1 MSDKKKIDRLFQEK
15 FKNFEVTPDKSV
27 WKSIDA
33 DLKNKKKERRV
44 IPLWWKISGT
54 AAGIILLIAIGSYF
68 TKDSESTLPETL
80 VESQN
85 NDGNLENES
94 DSNTTLEVIDSQS
107 KLVETSPSNT
117 NLNSKTESNLT
128 AKSNQE
134 KITLSKNS
142 NKKLESKKEL
152 INNNIVLLNPSTITN
167 SREESQNKSNSI
179 GQSKEKIN
187 LLEDAINTNE
197 NAISQSKNTS
207 DAKEN
212 DAKAVVEE
220 KLNNINNAIASNQTK
235 EEIKP
240 EVEPIKRWSINPN
253 VAPVYFNSFGD
264 GSTIHSQ
271 FINNSKSG
279 KINMSFGVTASYALN
294 NKLSVRTGVSKVNLG
309 YSTNNVAVLSSS
321 SVGLLNENLYKNI
334 AFSSSGNSVM
344 FLNVNQ
350 SFSQDFPTA
359 FPNKIKG
366 EIDQEFGFI
375 EVPLEVQYKL
385 LDNKFGMSVIGGVS
399 TLFLNNNEI
408 FSVLDGEKTLLG
420 EATNVNKTSFSA
432 NFGVGMNYNI
442 TKKINLNIEPTFKY
456 QLNTF
461 DNTSGD
467 VKPYFIG
474 IYSGIKYKF

>member
-1 MSDKKKIDRLFQEK
+1 MSDNKKIDRLFQEK
-15 FKNFEVTPDKSV
+15 FKDFEVTPDKSV
-27 WKSIDA
+27 WKSINA
-33 DLKNKKKERRV
+33 NLNKKKKERRL
-44 IPLWWKISGT
+44 IPLWWKLSGI

-68 TKDSESTLPETL
+68 AKDSGTTQPETL
-80 VESQN
+80 VETPSN
-85 NDGNLENES
+85 EVNSEIKNDP
-94 DSNTTLEVIDSQS
+94 NTTLEDLDSQS
-107 KLVETSPSNT
+107 TLVETPTNT
-117 NLNSKTESNLT
+117 NLNSKIESNLT

-134 KITLSKNS
+134 KITLSNHS
-142 NKKLESKKEL
+142 NKKLESKQGLNK
-152 INNNIVLLNPSTITN
+152 NNTALLNSSIIAN
-167 SREESQNKSNSI
+167 SQEESQSKSNSL

-187 LLEDAINTNE
+187 LLEDATDTNY
-197 NAISQSKNTS
+197 NAITQSNITPEAE
-207 DAKEN
+207 DN
-212 DAKAVVEE
+212 VDKAVVEE
-220 KLNNINNAIASNQTK
+220 KLNDLNDAIASNETE

-279 KINMSFGVTASYALN
+279 KINMSFGVNASYALN

-309 YSTNNVAVLSSS
+309 YSTNNVAILTGTVS
-321 SVGLLNENLYKNI
+321 GFLNENLYKNI
-334 AFSSSGNSVM
+334 AFSNSNNSVM
-344 FLNVNQ
+344 FLNINQ
-350 SFSQDFPTA
+350 SVSLDFPTA
-359 FPNKIKG
+359 LPNKIKG
-366 EIDQEFGFI
+366 EIDQEIGFI
-375 EVPLEVQYKL
+375 EIPFELQYKL

-399 TLFLNNNEI
+399 TLFLNNNEL
-408 FSVLDGEKTLLG
+408 FSLLDGEKTLIG
-420 EATNVNKTSFSA
+420 KATNINKTSFSA

-461 DNTSGD
+461 DDTSGD

>member
-1 MSDKKKIDRLFQEK
+1 MSDNKKIDRLFQEK
-15 FKNFEVTPDKSV
+15 FKDFEVTPDKSV
-27 WKSIDA
+27 WKSINA
-33 DLKNKKKERRV
+33 NLNKKKKERRL
-44 IPLWWKISGT
+44 IPLWWKLSGI

-68 TKDSESTLPETL
+68 AKDSGTTQPETL
-80 VESQN
+80 VETPSN
-85 NDGNLENES
+85 EVNSEIKNDP
-94 DSNTTLEVIDSQS
+94 NTTLEGLDSQS
-107 KLVETSPSNT
+107 TLVETPTNT
-117 NLNSKTESNLT
+117 NLNSKIESNLT

-134 KITLSKNS
+134 KITLSNHS
-142 NKKLESKKEL
+142 NKKLESKQGLNK
-152 INNNIVLLNPSTITN
+152 NNTALLNSSIIAN
-167 SREESQNKSNSI
+167 SQEESQSKSNSL

-187 LLEDAINTNE
+187 LLEDATDTNY
-197 NAISQSKNTS
+197 NAITQSNITPEAE
-207 DAKEN
+207 DN
-212 DAKAVVEE
+212 VDKAVVEE
-220 KLNNINNAIASNQTK
+220 KLNDLNDAIASNETE

-279 KINMSFGVTASYALN
+279 KINMSFGVNASYALN

-309 YSTNNVAVLSSS
+309 YSTNNVAILTGTVS
-321 SVGLLNENLYKNI
+321 GFLNENLYKNI
-334 AFSSSGNSVM
+334 AFSNSNNSVM
-344 FLNVNQ
+344 FLNINQ
-350 SFSQDFPTA
+350 SVSLDFPTA
-359 FPNKIKG
+359 LPNKIKG
-366 EIDQEFGFI
+366 EIDQEIGFI
-375 EVPLEVQYKL
+375 EIPFELQYKL

-399 TLFLNNNEI
+399 TLFLNNNEL
-408 FSVLDGEKTLLG
+408 FSLLDGEKTLIG
-420 EATNVNKTSFSA
+420 EATNINKTSFSA

-461 DNTSGD
+461 DDTSGD

>member
-1 MSDKKKIDRLFQEK
+1 MSDNKKIDRLFQEK
-15 FKNFEVTPDKSV
+15 FKDFEVTPDKSV
-27 WKSIDA
+27 WKSINA
-33 DLKNKKKERRV
+33 NLNKKKKERRL
-44 IPLWWKISGT
+44 IPLWWKLSGI

-68 TKDSESTLPETL
+68 AKDSGTTQPETL
-80 VESQN
+80 VETPSN
-85 NDGNLENES
+85 EVNSEIKNDP
-94 DSNTTLEVIDSQS
+94 NTTLEDLDSQS
-107 KLVETSPSNT
+107 TLVETPTNT
-117 NLNSKTESNLT
+117 NLNSKIESNLT

-134 KITLSKNS
+134 KITLSNHS
-142 NKKLESKKEL
+142 NKKLESKQGLNK
-152 INNNIVLLNPSTITN
+152 NNTALLNSSIIAN
-167 SREESQNKSNSI
+167 SQEESQSKSNSL

-187 LLEDAINTNE
+187 LLEDATDTNY
-197 NAISQSKNTS
+197 NAITQSNITPEAE
-207 DAKEN
+207 DN
-212 DAKAVVEE
+212 DDKAVVEE
-220 KLNNINNAIASNQTK
+220 KLNDLNDAIASNETE

-279 KINMSFGVTASYALN
+279 KINMSFGVNASYALN

-309 YSTNNVAVLSSS
+309 YSTNNVAILTGTVS
-321 SVGLLNENLYKNI
+321 GFLNENIYKNI
-334 AFSSSGNSVM
+334 AFSNSNNSVM
-344 FLNVNQ
+344 FLNINQ
-350 SFSQDFPTA
+350 SVSLDFPTA
-359 FPNKIKG
+359 LPNKIKG
-366 EIDQEFGFI
+366 EIDQEIGFI
-375 EVPLEVQYKL
+375 EIPFELQYKL

-399 TLFLNNNEI
+399 TLFLNNNEL
-408 FSVLDGEKTLLG
+408 FSLLDGEKTLIG
-420 EATNVNKTSFSA
+420 KATNINKTSFSA

-461 DNTSGD
+461 DDTSGD

>member
-1 MSDKKKIDRLFQEK
+1 MSDKKNIDRLFQEK
-15 FKNFEVTPDKSV
+15 FKDFEVTPDKSV
-27 WKSIDA
+27 WKSIQA
-33 DLKNKKKERRV
+33 DLNKKKKERRI
-44 IPLWWKISGT
+44 IPLWWKLSGI
-54 AAGIILLIAIGSYF
+54 AAGIIILIAIGSYF
-68 TKDSESTLPETL
+68 TKGSESTLPETL
-80 VESQN
+80 VETPS
-85 NDGNLENES
+85 NEVNS
-94 DSNTTLEVIDSQS
+94 EIKNKSNTTLESLDTQS
-107 KLVETSPSNT
+107 TLVETSSKVNQ
-117 NLNSKTESNLT
+117 NSKTEPNLTTEDNQKNNTLSNSSNLESDT
-128 AKSNQE
+128 KQNLIKNKSE
-134 KITLSKNS
+134 ILNS
-142 NKKLESKKEL
+142 STVANSQKK
-152 INNNIVLLNPSTITN
+152 
-167 SREESQNKSNSI
+167 SQNKFNSI
-179 GQSKEKIN
+179 EQSKEKTN
-187 LLEDAINTNE
+187 LLEGVMNSSEKAITQSNNSTEINE
-197 NAISQSKNTS
+197 NEDELFNDKN
-207 DAKEN
+207 
-212 DAKAVVEE
+212 
-220 KLNNINNAIASNQTK
+220 LNEINEAIASNEK
-235 EEIKP
+235 EEEIKP
-240 EVEPIKRWSINPN
+240 EVEAIKRWSINPN

-279 KINMSFGVTASYALN
+279 KINMSFGVNASYAVN
-294 NKLSVRTGVSKVNLG
+294 NKLSIRTGVSQVNLG

-334 AFSSSGNSVM
+334 AFSNSGNSVM

-350 SFSQDFPTA
+350 SFPQDFPTA

-366 EIDQEFGFI
+366 EIDQEIGFI
-375 EVPLEVQYKL
+375 EVPIELQYKL

>member
-1 MSDKKKIDRLFQEK
+1 MAVHTYGTT
-15 FKNFEVTPDKSV
+15 N
-27 WKSIDA
+27 
-33 DLKNKKKERRV
+33 
-44 IPLWWKISGT
+44 ISFSSFDT
-54 AAGIILLIAIGSYF
+54 WA
-68 TKDSESTLPETL
+68 
-80 VESQN
+80 N
-85 NDGNLENES
+85 NISS
-94 DSNTTLEVIDSQS
+94 DSNVTMNNALADA
-107 KLVETSPSNT
+107 SPSNS

-134 KITLSKNS
+134 KITLSNHS
-142 NKKLESKKEL
+142 NKKLESKQGLNK
-152 INNNIVLLNPSTITN
+152 NNTALLNSSIIAN
-167 SREESQNKSNSI
+167 SQEESQNKSNSL

-197 NAISQSKNTS
+197 NTISQSKNTS
-207 DAKEN
+207 DADEN

-220 KLNNINNAIASNQTK
+220 KLNNINNAIASNQTE

-309 YSTNNVAVLSSS
+309 YSTNNVAILTGTVS
-321 SVGLLNENLYKNI
+321 GFLNENLYKNI
-334 AFSSSGNSVM
+334 AFSNSNNSVM
-344 FLNVNQ
+344 FLNINQ
-350 SFSQDFPTA
+350 SVSLDFPTA
-359 FPNKIKG
+359 LPNKIKG
-366 EIDQEFGFI
+366 EIDQEIGFI
-375 EVPLEVQYKL
+375 EIPFELQYKL

-399 TLFLNNNEI
+399 TLFLNNNEL
-408 FSVLDGEKTLLG
+408 FSLLDGEKTLIG
-420 EATNVNKTSFSA
+420 KATNINKTSFSA

-461 DNTSGD
+461 DDTSGD

>member
-1 MSDKKKIDRLFQEK
+1 MSDNKKIDRLFQEK
-15 FKNFEVTPDKSV
+15 FKDFEVTPDKSV
-27 WKSIDA
+27 WKSINA
-33 DLKNKKKERRV
+33 NLNKKKKERRL
-44 IPLWWKISGT
+44 IPLWWKLSGI

-68 TKDSESTLPETL
+68 AKDSGTTQPETL
-80 VESQN
+80 VETPSN
-85 NDGNLENES
+85 EVNSEIKNDP
-94 DSNTTLEVIDSQS
+94 NTTLEDLDSQS
-107 KLVETSPSNT
+107 TLVETPTNT
-117 NLNSKTESNLT
+117 NLNSKIESNLT

-134 KITLSKNS
+134 KITLSNHS
-142 NKKLESKKEL
+142 NKKLESKQGLNK
-152 INNNIVLLNPSTITN
+152 NNTALLNSSIIAN
-167 SREESQNKSNSI
+167 SQEESQNKSNSL

-187 LLEDAINTNE
+187 LLEDATDTNY
-197 NAISQSKNTS
+197 NAITQSNITPEAE
-207 DAKEN
+207 DN
-212 DAKAVVEE
+212 VDKAVVEE
-220 KLNNINNAIASNQTK
+220 KLNDLNDAIASNETE

-279 KINMSFGVTASYALN
+279 KINMSFGVNASYALN

-309 YSTNNVAVLSSS
+309 YSTNNVAILTGTVS
-321 SVGLLNENLYKNI
+321 GFLNENLYKNI
-334 AFSSSGNSVM
+334 AFSNSNNSVM
-344 FLNVNQ
+344 FLNINQ
-350 SFSQDFPTA
+350 SVSLDFPTA
-359 FPNKIKG
+359 LPNKIKG
-366 EIDQEFGFI
+366 EIDQEIGFI
-375 EVPLEVQYKL
+375 EIPFELQYKL

-399 TLFLNNNEI
+399 TLFLNNNEL
-408 FSVLDGEKTLLG
+408 FSLLDGEKTLIG
-420 EATNVNKTSFSA
+420 KATNINKTSFSA

-461 DNTSGD
+461 DDTSGD

>member
-1 MSDKKKIDRLFQEK
+1 MSDNKKIDRLFQEK
-15 FKNFEVTPDKSV
+15 FKDFEVTPDKSV
-27 WKSIDA
+27 WKSINA
-33 DLKNKKKERRV
+33 NLNKKKKERRL
-44 IPLWWKISGT
+44 IPLWWKLSGI

-68 TKDSESTLPETL
+68 AKDSGTTQPETL
-80 VESQN
+80 VETPSN
-85 NDGNLENES
+85 EVNSEIKNDP
-94 DSNTTLEVIDSQS
+94 NTTLEDLDSQS
-107 KLVETSPSNT
+107 TLVETPTNT
-117 NLNSKTESNLT
+117 NLNSKIESNLT

-134 KITLSKNS
+134 KITLSNHS
-142 NKKLESKKEL
+142 NKKLESKQGLNK
-152 INNNIVLLNPSTITN
+152 NNTALLNSSIIAN
-167 SREESQNKSNSI
+167 SQEESQSKSNSL

-187 LLEDAINTNE
+187 LLEDATDTNY
-197 NAISQSKNTS
+197 NAITQSNITPEAE
-207 DAKEN
+207 DN
-212 DAKAVVEE
+212 VDKAVVEE
-220 KLNNINNAIASNQTK
+220 KLNDLNDAIASNETE

-279 KINMSFGVTASYALN
+279 KINMSFGVNASYALN

-309 YSTNNVAVLSSS
+309 YSTNNVAILTGTVS
-321 SVGLLNENLYKNI
+321 GFLNENLYKNI
-334 AFSSSGNSVM
+334 AFSNSNNSVM
-344 FLNVNQ
+344 FLNINQ
-350 SFSQDFPTA
+350 SVSLDFPTA
-359 FPNKIKG
+359 LPNKIKG
-366 EIDQEFGFI
+366 EIDQEIGFI
-375 EVPLEVQYKL
+375 EIPFELQYKL

-399 TLFLNNNEI
+399 TLFLNNNEL
-408 FSVLDGEKTLLG
+408 FSLLDGEKTLIG
-420 EATNVNKTSFSA
+420 KATNINKTSFSA

>member
-1 MSDKKKIDRLFQEK
+1 MSDNKKIDRLFQEK
-15 FKNFEVTPDKSV
+15 FKDFEVTPDKSV
-27 WKSIDA
+27 WKSINA
-33 DLKNKKKERRV
+33 NLNKKKKERRL
-44 IPLWWKISGT
+44 IPLWWKLSGI

-68 TKDSESTLPETL
+68 SKDSGTTQPETL
-80 VESQN
+80 VETPSN
-85 NDGNLENES
+85 EVNSEIKNDP
-94 DSNTTLEVIDSQS
+94 NTTLEDLDSQS
-107 KLVETSPSNT
+107 TLVETPTNT
-117 NLNSKTESNLT
+117 NLNSKIESNLT

-134 KITLSKNS
+134 KITLSNHS
-142 NKKLESKKEL
+142 NKKLESKQGLNK
-152 INNNIVLLNPSTITN
+152 NNTALLNSSIIAN
-167 SREESQNKSNSI
+167 SQEESQNKSNSL

-187 LLEDAINTNE
+187 LLEDATDTNY
-197 NAISQSKNTS
+197 NAITQSNITPEAE
-207 DAKEN
+207 DN
-212 DAKAVVEE
+212 VDKAVVEE
-220 KLNNINNAIASNQTK
+220 KLNDLNDAIASNETE

-279 KINMSFGVTASYALN
+279 KINMSFGVNASYALN

-309 YSTNNVAVLSSS
+309 YSTNNVAILTGTVS
-321 SVGLLNENLYKNI
+321 GFLNENLYKNI
-334 AFSSSGNSVM
+334 AFSNSNNSVM
-344 FLNVNQ
+344 FLNINQ
-350 SFSQDFPTA
+350 SVSLDFPTA
-359 FPNKIKG
+359 LPNKIKG
-366 EIDQEFGFI
+366 EIDQEIGFI
-375 EVPLEVQYKL
+375 EIPFELQYKL

-399 TLFLNNNEI
+399 TLFLNNNEL
-408 FSVLDGEKTLLG
+408 FSLLDGEKTLIG
-420 EATNVNKTSFSA
+420 KATNINKTSFSA

-461 DNTSGD
+461 DDTSGD

>member
-1 MSDKKKIDRLFQEK
+1 MSDKKNIDRLFQEK
-15 FKNFEVTPDKSV
+15 FKDFEVTPDKSV
-27 WKSIDA
+27 WKSIQA
-33 DLKNKKKERRV
+33 DLNKKKKERRI
-44 IPLWWKISGT
+44 IPLWWKLSGI
-54 AAGIILLIAIGSYF
+54 AAGIIILIAIGSYF
-68 TKDSESTLPETL
+68 TKGSESTLPETL
-80 VESQN
+80 VETPS
-85 NDGNLENES
+85 NEVNS
-94 DSNTTLEVIDSQS
+94 EIKNKSNTTLESLDTQS
-107 KLVETSPSNT
+107 TLVETSSKVNQ
-117 NLNSKTESNLT
+117 NSKTEPNLTTEDNQKNNTLSNSSNLESDT
-128 AKSNQE
+128 KQNLIKNKSE
-134 KITLSKNS
+134 ILNS
-142 NKKLESKKEL
+142 STVANSQKK
-152 INNNIVLLNPSTITN
+152 
-167 SREESQNKSNSI
+167 SQNKFNSI
-179 GQSKEKIN
+179 EQSKEKTN
-187 LLEDAINTNE
+187 LLEGVMNSSEKAITQSNNSTEINE
-197 NAISQSKNTS
+197 NEDELFNDKN
-207 DAKEN
+207 
-212 DAKAVVEE
+212 
-220 KLNNINNAIASNQTK
+220 LNEINEAIASNEK
-235 EEIKP
+235 EEEIKP
-240 EVEPIKRWSINPN
+240 EVEAIKRWSINPN

-279 KINMSFGVTASYALN
+279 KINMSFGVNASYAVN
-294 NKLSVRTGVSKVNLG
+294 NKLSIRTGISQVNLG

-334 AFSSSGNSVM
+334 AFSNSGNSVM

-350 SFSQDFPTA
+350 SFPQDFPTA

-366 EIDQEFGFI
+366 EIDQEIGFI
-375 EVPLEVQYKL
+375 EVPIELQYKL

>member
-1 MSDKKKIDRLFQEK
+1 MSDNKKIDRLFQEK
-15 FKNFEVTPDKSV
+15 FKDFEVTPDKSV
-27 WKSIDA
+27 WKSINA
-33 DLKNKKKERRV
+33 NLNKKKKERRL
-44 IPLWWKISGT
+44 IPLWWKLSGI

-68 TKDSESTLPETL
+68 SKDSGTTQPETL
-80 VESQN
+80 VETPSN
-85 NDGNLENES
+85 EVNSEIKNDP
-94 DSNTTLEVIDSQS
+94 NTTLEDLDSQS
-107 KLVETSPSNT
+107 TLVETPTNT
-117 NLNSKTESNLT
+117 NLNSKIESNLT

-134 KITLSKNS
+134 KITLSNHS
-142 NKKLESKKEL
+142 NKKLESKQGLNK
-152 INNNIVLLNPSTITN
+152 NNTALLNSSIIAN
-167 SREESQNKSNSI
+167 SQEESQSKSNSL

-187 LLEDAINTNE
+187 LLEDATDTNY
-197 NAISQSKNTS
+197 NAITQSNITPEAE
-207 DAKEN
+207 DN
-212 DAKAVVEE
+212 VDKAVVEE
-220 KLNNINNAIASNQTK
+220 KLNDLNDAIASNETE

-279 KINMSFGVTASYALN
+279 KINMSFGVNASYALN

-334 AFSSSGNSVM
+334 AFSSSGNTVM

-408 FSVLDGEKTLLG
+408 FSILDGEKTLLG

-461 DNTSGD
+461 DDTSGD